1 MWRSTGSFT
10 NSRGKSHTNED
21 SAKGI
26 ILSIHSNWRANLQIT
41 ERVQT
46 TYVFSVSLPRHIAKV
61 RALKEMMMIK
71 SPSNQEL
78 GMRIIC

>member
-1 MWRSTGSFT
+1 MWRATGSFT

-26 ILSIHSNWRANLQIT
+26 VLSIHSNWRANLQVT

-46 TYVFSVSLPRHIAKV
+46 TYVFSVRLPRHIAKI
-61 RALKEMMMIK
+61 RTLKEMMAIK
-71 SPSNQEL
+71 SLSNQEL
-78 GMRIIC
+78 GMRIFC